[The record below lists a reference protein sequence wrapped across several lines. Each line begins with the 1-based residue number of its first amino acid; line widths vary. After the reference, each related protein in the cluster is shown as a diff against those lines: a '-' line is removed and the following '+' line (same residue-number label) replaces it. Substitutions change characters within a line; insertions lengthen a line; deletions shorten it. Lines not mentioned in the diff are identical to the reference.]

1 MIHIIHALALM
12 ENFSSQIW
20 AKVLTQLLYVD
31 REQLKIASESLVF
44 HNSLQLTCTEL
55 VKAVEAMGIKCLDA
69 QTEENI
75 ECARK
80 VLSHYEQNFDEV
92 LSR

>member
-1 MIHIIHALALM
+1 MIHIIHALALI
-12 ENFSSQIW
+12 ENFSSRIW

-55 VKAVEAMGIKCLDA
+55 VKAVEAMGVDGLDA

-75 ECARK
+75 KFARK
-80 VLSHYEQNFDEV
+80 VLSHYEQNFQEV